1 MARYCGASL
10 WSDGDRRCSSKWQE
24 TETETPVPVKRRGFK
39 SCWRGIEG
47 GKKKKKKIQGFPPE
61 KKYTLPLFFLF
72 PLAPPHSTSPLPFA
86 PMLARLGTNRKQFD
100 FRARR
105 SGQRET
111 WRERGGCWRSPS
123 GKRNLYTSLL
133 TNSSAPDALLHVSL
147 LPIDFRQRRRILPP
161 LPLRRL
167 FDYRSCHTS
176 CKHRNFLIFVP
187 PVIRTRNES
196 PFLFSYFLPFS
207 FFRLYLRYSE
217 RRGWLV
223 EAAFFPNELPSPRR
237 RILLAWEIL
246 ERIVKASR
254 ASISIPLE

>member
-24 TETETPVPVKRRGFK
+24 TETETPVPVKRREFK

-161 LPLRRL
+161 LPLHDYSIIARATPRVNTEISWFSSHRWFERETSPL
-167 FDYRSCHTS
+167 FFFPICLSRSFAS
-176 CKHRNFLIFVP
+176 IFDIPSVG
-187 PVIRTRNES
+187 VDWWK
-196 PFLFSYFLPFS
+196 LPF
-207 FFRLYLRYSE
+207 
-217 RRGWLV
+217 
-223 EAAFFPNELPSPRR
+223 FPTNSPRR
-237 RILLAWEIL
+237 GDEFY
-246 ERIVKASR
+246 SR
-254 ASISIPLE
+254 GKFLNES